1 MRALSILA
9 PAFAAI
15 PLLLACTRT
24 DAPRASAD
32 SPIRSAA
39 PVSDTSA
46 ASRPS
51 APADSWT
58 VTPAGIGA
66 IRVGLDTTDL
76 RRIGGE
82 FTVPK
87 ASAEC
92 SYVRPA
98 LAPRG
103 VLVMLAHGR
112 VARVDVDSAGVRS
125 DAGIAVGDNL
135 AAISTEVRYP
145 LTSPLNAGRFGVKGF
160 VDWGTTWNAG
170 TTFADAGWR
179 RGIGGGIFFGGG
191 PVLLDLAAAW
201 AQDGSARVNFGLGVS
216 F

>member
-1 MRALSILA
+1 MRTLSILA
-9 PAFAAI
+9 PAFVAI

-24 DAPRASAD
+24 DVPRASAD
-32 SPIRSAA
+32 SPTRSAA
-39 PVSDTSA
+39 PASDTSA

-51 APADSWT
+51 APADAWT

-112 VARVDVDSAGVRS
+112 VVRVDVDSAGVRS
-125 DAGIAVGDNL
+125 DAGIAVGDSVSRVV
-135 AAISTEVRYP
+135 AAYGTRVTATPHKYLRGGQYLNVHPTAAEDSTFRLVFETDSGRVTRFRSGRLPEV
-145 LTSPLNAGRFGVKGF
+145 
-160 VDWGTTWNAG
+160 
-170 TTFADAGWR
+170 
-179 RGIGGGIFFGGG
+179 
-191 PVLLDLAAAW
+191 AW
-201 AQDGSARVNFGLGVS
+201 VERCG
-216 F
+216 